1 MMNLCFALFAGPSPS
16 ARELENNYAALF
28 EPKQDIPFAFLV
40 AIPITLL
47 VVLLALFIRA
57 LEAAKRRCGAELVD
71 KTDRNGDVV
80 VFRDTSFNSN
90 KESANQ
96 VLSCLVSNLKFSSP
110 CIFRHNSVVLVGDYS
125 LDNPLFPKPFVP
137 LLSFNFAGDGMS
149 IRGIIQ
155 YSWTHGRISYV

>member
-1 MMNLCFALFAGPSPS
+1 MNLSFALFAGPSPS
-16 ARELENNYAALF
+16 ASELENKYPTLF

-57 LEAAKRRCGAELVD
+57 LETAKRRCGAELVD

-80 VFRDTSFNSN
+80 EFRDTSFNNN

-96 VLSCLVSNLKFSSP
+96 VLTCLVPNLKFSSP
-110 CIFRHNSVVLVGDYS
+110 CNFRHNSRLY
-125 LDNPLFPKPFVP
+125 
-137 LLSFNFAGDGMS
+137 
-149 IRGIIQ
+149 
-155 YSWTHGRISYV
+155 

>member
-1 MMNLCFALFAGPSPS
+1 MNLSFALFAGPSPS
-16 ARELENNYAALF
+16 ARELENKYPALF
-28 EPKQDIPFAFLV
+28 EPNQDIPFAFLV

-57 LEAAKRRCGAELVD
+57 LERAKRRCGAVLVD

-96 VLSCLVSNLKFSSP
+96 VLTCLVPNLKFRSP
-110 CIFRHNSVVLVGDYS
+110 CIFKHKSQLY
-125 LDNPLFPKPFVP
+125 
-137 LLSFNFAGDGMS
+137 
-149 IRGIIQ
+149 
-155 YSWTHGRISYV
+155 

>member
-1 MMNLCFALFAGPSPS
+1 MMNLSFALFAGPSPS

-47 VVLLALFIRA
+47 VVLVALFIRA

-71 KTDRNGDVV
+71 KTDQNGDVV

-96 VLSCLVSNLKFSSP
+96 VLTCLVSNLKFSSP

-125 LDNPLFPKPFVP
+125 LDNPLFLKPFVP
-137 LLSFNFAGDGMS
+137 LLSFNFAGE
-149 IRGIIQ
+149 
-155 YSWTHGRISYV
+155 Y